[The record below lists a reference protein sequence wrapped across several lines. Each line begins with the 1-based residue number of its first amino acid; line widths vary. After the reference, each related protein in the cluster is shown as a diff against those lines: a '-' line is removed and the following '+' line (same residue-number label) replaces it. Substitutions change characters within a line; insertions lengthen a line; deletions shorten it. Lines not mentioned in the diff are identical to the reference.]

1 MNSPEFF
8 KQVLGSQ
15 VLVKLVNGNEVVGF
29 LEALDGGLNVILR
42 EMGKIVFIRG
52 NNIYYLTKS
61 SQEGSAENNE

>member
-15 VLVKLVNGNEVVGF
+15 VLVRLVNGSEITGF

-42 EMGKIVFIRG
+42 DMGKIVFIRG
-52 NNIYYLTKS
+52 NNIYYLTK
-61 SQEGSAENNE
+61 ANE